1 MREAVAERGGNGRV
15 GGETSGGGRQ
25 TAFSVVGGT
34 GLYPCIV
41 GMLVGALGAT
51 WKAEPLPP
59 PIIAFAFVY
68 KVPPPHLTTTVP
80 PPGLPPPLPS
90 LLPSYPVPSTNC
102 PDRFGGFF
110 LYGN

>member
-1 MREAVAERGGNGRV
+1 MREAVAERGGMGGWEERRVEVGDSLQCHWWLWAVPVHCGHVGR
-15 GGETSGGGRQ
+15 G
-25 TAFSVVGGT
+25 
-34 GLYPCIV
+34 
-41 GMLVGALGAT
+41 LGAT

-59 PIIAFAFVY
+59 PIIAFDFVY